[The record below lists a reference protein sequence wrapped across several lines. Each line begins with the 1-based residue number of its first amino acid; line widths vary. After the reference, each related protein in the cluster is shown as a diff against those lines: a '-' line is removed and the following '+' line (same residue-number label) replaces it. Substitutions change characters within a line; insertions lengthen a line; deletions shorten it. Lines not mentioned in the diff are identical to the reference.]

1 MKVLNPVILRFL
13 PPISSYV
20 ISPVTFKSPP
30 IVTLPVKFPVAAVT
44 IPVSCALPVFES
56 IVPTFPTLSPP
67 LAVTIPANAALPN
80 VVIVAP
86 VLTERP

>member
-1 MKVLNPVILRFL
+1 M
-13 PPISSYV
+13 
-20 ISPVTFKSPP
+20 
-30 IVTLPVKFPVAAVT
+30 AVT